1 MTTPLTSEC
10 PYEVGD
16 PVSFKPAAYFGG
28 AESFG
33 GNLDIKVHGTI
44 ERVHE
49 AHRWYR
55 AVYQTP
61 QGPAFECFKF

>member
-1 MTTPLTSEC
+1 M
-10 PYEVGD
+10 GD

-33 GNLDIKVHGTI
+33 GNLDIKVNATV

-55 AVYQTP
+55 AVWTSP
-61 QGPAFECFKF
+61 QGPMYECFKF